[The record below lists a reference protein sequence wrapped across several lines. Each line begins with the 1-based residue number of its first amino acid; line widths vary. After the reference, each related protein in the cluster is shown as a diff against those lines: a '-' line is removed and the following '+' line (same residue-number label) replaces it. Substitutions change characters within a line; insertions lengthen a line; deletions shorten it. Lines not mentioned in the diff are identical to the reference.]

1 MTSGSEI
8 MEVQQRLSQS
18 LAPAALLLQGLEN
31 GLLLKRSVRMS
42 YSELPVMEGS
52 ALSSLQSDMARVE
65 QMLAPAS
72 PADRLTVLE
81 RLSASL
87 SEENID
93 PDRAEMRLMDMV
105 EALEDLPA
113 PLMNLARRRA
123 MKTRRFM
130 PKPVDLIGV
139 VQSEIDV
146 LLDAKHQ
153 LGRLLDRS
161 RA

>member
-1 MTSGSEI
+1 
-8 MEVQQRLSQS
+8 
-18 LAPAALLLQGLEN
+18 
-31 GLLLKRSVRMS
+31 
-42 YSELPVMEGS
+42 MEGS

-65 QMLAPAS
+65 QLLAPAS

-87 SEENID
+87 SEENIA

-113 PLMNLARRRA
+113 SLLNLARQRA

-130 PKPVDLIGV
+130 PKPVELIGEV
-139 VQSEIDV
+139 RVEIDA

-153 LGRLLDRS
+153 LSRLLDRS
-161 RA
+161 KP

>member
-1 MTSGSEI
+1 MAALI
-8 MEVQQRLSQS
+8 NLSQN
-18 LAPAALLLQGLEN
+18 LAPLARLLEGLEN
-31 GLLLKRSVRMS
+31 GSLLKRSVKMS

-65 QMLAPAS
+65 QMLSPAS
-72 PADRLTVLE
+72 PADRLTLLE

-105 EALEDLPA
+105 EALDDLPA
-113 PLMNLARRRA
+113 SLMNLARQRA

-130 PKPVDLIGV
+130 PKPVELIGEV
-139 VQSEIDV
+139 RAEIDA

-153 LGRLLDRS
+153 LGRILDRS
-161 RA
+161 KA